1 VTTATMDIT
10 HMLARLTA
18 TTDLTGLPVECLSAL
33 APGMA
38 GGVVGAGV
46 VGVMATMVAAAGATD
61 GVVMAMPVV
70 AMATDGAAMVMV
82 AGSLAGADLQ
92 VVRLAVGFMA
102 ARWPAAVEV
111 STVVA
116 VASTA
121 VEEGSTV
128 AVVDT
133 AAAVGTA
140 AADTGNRGGSGVS

>member
-1 VTTATMDIT
+1 MDIT

-38 GGVVGAGV
+38 GDVVGAGV

-92 VVRLAVGFMA
+92 VVPPAVGFVGV
-102 ARWPAAVEV
+102 PC
-111 STVVA
+111 
-116 VASTA
+116 
-121 VEEGSTV
+121 
-128 AVVDT
+128 
-133 AAAVGTA
+133 AAAGEVYT
-140 AADTGNRGGSGVS
+140 